1 MSDKET
7 GSDPAW
13 SSVQA
18 IDSESKE
25 VLPASPEG
33 KPRVLAVGTPPGVIT
48 FLRQMIEVTIE
59 TVQTVAQAQERID
72 RLPWDL
78 FLFYHRGLRGGS
90 ASLLSRI
97 RRCSQNTQ
105 TPIVYCL
112 GKDVDPD
119 LTKRLVREFG
129 VQTLLTYPQ
138 DPQEIARHIA
148 GLLGVPFNE
157 RDDPG
162 NGAMPKSKTLSPDE
176 AAEWEQFKT
185 SLKDRA
191 AILEQAATSLLEDTL
206 SLEMRQEAARQSYQL
221 VVDGGG
227 YGLNHITTPASEA
240 EQLLRRDGMLS
251 PQEVLRFCEL
261 VMELQERTEAL
272 LPLTAG
278 DMTGTKA
285 RPLVL
290 AVSADGALL
299 DRLQGDAPKHE
310 VRIAGAH
317 NLIEA
322 MEAMTFKNPDLVLL
336 DLGNDG
342 VSSQE
347 LDFVGELVTHIPPIP
362 VLALTEGDSFK
373 DRVVVAGA
381 GCQGIVDKRQSTA
394 SILDATREAAFNH
407 TRIDVPKILVV
418 DDSEMVARLASKL
431 LERRGMQVTTLTD
444 PLQFWDVLEQVN
456 PDLLI
461 LDVEMP
467 HLNGIELCR
476 VVRVDPNWESLP
488 VVFLSAHTDVQT
500 IQRLFVAGADDF
512 ISKPIVSAE
521 LMMRVQNRL
530 GRARL
535 SRHRTEIDGLTGVAG
550 RHSVEQMLERSI
562 RTARRYRDPFSLA
575 VVDVDYLKQINDRYE
590 TATGDAVLRRLGQ
603 IFSAFFR
610 PEDAIGRLGG
620 DEFVIGLHRAS
631 KPAALARIEELLRL
645 VRRERFAAG
654 TGEAFTVSVSAGL
667 AEFPG
672 DGSERQAIYHAA
684 GQALSQAKAGGRD
697 RVVGREDGHHPVV
710 AEEYDVVIVDD
721 DETISDMLMRM
732 LRNQGYRSG
741 WLRDG
746 AEAIAKL
753 GGRSPAMRAKVL
765 LSEVDLPGLDGFAL
779 LRLLGNE
786 TGLRRMRVIMLTN
799 RSAEDEVA
807 TMFELGAFD
816 HMAKPFSPR
825 ILLQRIRRSLDA

>member
-1 MSDKET
+1 MANKET
-7 GSDPAW
+7 GSNPAW
-13 SSVQA
+13 SPVRA
-18 IDSESKE
+18 LDSEKNE
-25 VLPASPEG
+25 IIPVSPEG
-33 KPRVLAVGTPPGVIT
+33 NPRVLAVGIPPGVIT
-48 FLRQMIEVTIE
+48 FLRQMIDVTIE
-59 TVQTVAQAQERID
+59 TVQTVAQAQDCID
-72 RLPWDL
+72 RQRWAL
-78 FLFYHRGLRGGS
+78 FLFYHRGLRGES

-97 RRCSQNTQ
+97 RRCLQNTQ

-112 GKDVDPD
+112 GKDVDPE
-119 LTKRLVREFG
+119 LTKRLVGEFG
-129 VQTLLTYPQ
+129 VQTLLTHPQ
-138 DPQEIARHIA
+138 DPEEIARHIA
-148 GLLGVPFNE
+148 GLLGVSFNE

-162 NGAMPKSKTLSPDE
+162 KGSKPTPNLIFPDE

-191 AILEQAATSLLEDTL
+191 SVLEQAATSLLEDTL
-206 SLEMRQEAARQSYQL
+206 SAEMRQEAVRQSHQL
-221 VVDGGG
+221 IVDAGR
-227 YGLNHITTPASEA
+227 YGLNDIATPANEA
-240 EQLLRRDGMLS
+240 EQLLRRDGTWV

-272 LPLTAG
+272 LPLSAG
-278 DMTGTKA
+278 DMSLTKA

-290 AVSADGALL
+290 AICPDEALL
-299 DRLQGDAPKHE
+299 NRLQGDAPKHDIHI
-310 VRIAGAH
+310 VGAR
-317 NLIEA
+317 NLTDA
-322 MEAMTFKNPDLVLL
+322 MEAMVVKNPGLVLL

-342 VSSQE
+342 VSPRE
-347 LDFVGELVTHIPPIP
+347 LDFVSELVMQIPPIP
-362 VLALTEGDSFK
+362 VLALTDGDSFK

-381 GCQGIVDKRQSTA
+381 GCQGIVDKRQPA
-394 SILDATREAAFNH
+394 ADILNATREALTH
-407 TRIDVPKILVV
+407 SRLHIPKILVV

-488 VVFLSAHTDVQT
+488 VVFLSAHTDAQT
-500 IQRLFVAGADDF
+500 IQRLFIAGADDF

-535 SRHRTEIDGLTGVAG
+535 SRHRMEIDGLTRVAA
-550 RHSVEQMLERSI
+550 RHSVEQLLERSL
-562 RTARRYRDPFSLA
+562 RMARRYRDPFSVA
-575 VVDVDYLKQINDRYE
+575 VVDVDCLTQINDRYE

-603 IFSAFFR
+603 IFSTFFR
-610 PEDAIGRLGG
+610 PEDVIGRLGG
-620 DEFVIGLHRAS
+620 DEFVIGLHRAM
-631 KPAALARIEELLRL
+631 KRAAFARIEELLRL
-645 VRRERFAAG
+645 VRQERFAAG
-654 TGEAFTVSVSAGL
+654 TGETFSISVSAGL

-697 RVVGREDGHHPVV
+697 RVVAGGDGHHPVLI
-710 AEEYDVVIVDD
+710 EEYDVVIVDD
-721 DETISDMLMRM
+721 DEAISDMLMRM
-732 LRNQGYRSG
+732 LKNQGYRSG

-753 GGRSPAMRAKVL
+753 GGNAPAMRSKVL
-765 LSEVDLPGLDGFAL
+765 LLEVDLPGLDGLAL
-779 LRLLGNE
+779 LRRLAAE

-799 RSAEDEVA
+799 RSGEDEVA
-807 TMFELGAFD
+807 AMFELGAFD
-816 HMAKPFSPR
+816 HVAKPFSPR
-825 ILLQRIRRSLDA
+825 LLLQRIRRTLTA